1 MSNPQ
6 VNKDL
11 DFIINNLEEYLTFI
25 KSKFVFI
32 HNSNFFFRDLHYATK
47 MFLEEHLIKTSYHK
61 AEIVA
66 REIGLI
72 LVQRNIFKTIDH
84 QSWMLNYPK
93 FALPKVE
100 KKVA

>member
-1 MSNPQ
+1 M
-6 VNKDL
+6 KDTQL
-11 DFIINNLEEYLTFI
+11 NNDLSLIVNNLEEYLTFI
-25 KSKFVFI
+25 KSKFTFI

-47 MFLEEHLIKTSYHK
+47 MFLEEHLIKTSYQK
-61 AEIVA
+61 AEIMTK
-66 REIGLI
+66 ELS
-72 LVQRNIFKTIDH
+72 LVLEKQEIFKNIDH